1 MTDRPDTLEHLATIE
16 AFRAA
21 PGSPAWRPEQVEAPP
36 IADPLPSPPVPI
48 GQRIRVSA
56 VAQAAHLEP
65 AELAEVLLV
74 RADRLLRRSHPSRE
88 RAATREAQA
97 LTGAR
102 VLLVGYVNGR
112 GGMALN
118 ASEVARLLATEDA
131 LAELLGEAQTDPRLQ
146 PLLDLFTKART
157 VL

>member
-74 RADRLLRRSHPSRE
+74 RADRLLRRSRC
-88 RAATREAQA
+88 RGR
-97 LTGAR
+97 R
-102 VLLVGYVNGR
+102 VLAVAVGPGAGCR
-112 GGMALN
+112 
-118 ASEVARLLATEDA
+118 
-131 LAELLGEAQTDPRLQ
+131 PRSW
-146 PLLDLFTKART
+146 PRS
-157 VL
+157 